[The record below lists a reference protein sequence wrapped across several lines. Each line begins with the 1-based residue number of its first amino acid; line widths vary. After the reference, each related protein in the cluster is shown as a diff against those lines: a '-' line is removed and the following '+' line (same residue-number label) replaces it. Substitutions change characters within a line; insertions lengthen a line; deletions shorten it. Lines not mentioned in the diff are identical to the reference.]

1 MNHPLV
7 EEELMQIGL
16 RRGGILGLHGFGD
29 GSYNLGRR
37 EYMNLAALN
46 LEGRGL
52 VTVEG
57 NKFLHFIVS
66 KC

>member
-29 GSYNLGRR
+29 GSYRSEERR
-37 EYMNLAALN
+37 VGKECLL
-46 LEGRGL
+46 
-52 VTVEG
+52 
-57 NKFLHFIVS
+57 
-66 KC
+66 